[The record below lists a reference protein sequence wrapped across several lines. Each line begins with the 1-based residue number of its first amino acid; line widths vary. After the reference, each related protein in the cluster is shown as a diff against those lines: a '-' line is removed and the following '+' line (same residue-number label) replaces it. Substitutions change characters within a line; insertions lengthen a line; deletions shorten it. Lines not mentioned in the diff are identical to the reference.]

1 MHMIEMYMTTG
12 YITAVYM
19 TAAYMTA
26 LYMNALFVAE
36 VPTLLYTEW
45 TWLEFSRLRNVVFV
59 TAVYLTAV

>member
-1 MHMIEMYMTTG
+1 MIEMYMTTG

>member
-1 MHMIEMYMTTG
+1 MIEMYMTTG

-26 LYMNALFVAE
+26 LYMNALFVVE
-36 VPTLLYTEW
+36 VPKLLYTEW

>member
-1 MHMIEMYMTTG
+1 MIEMYMTTG

-26 LYMNALFVAE
+26 LYMNALFVVE

>member
-1 MHMIEMYMTTG
+1 MIEMYMATG
-12 YITAVYM
+12 YITAVYK
-19 TAAYMTA
+19 TAACMTA

>member
-1 MHMIEMYMTTG
+1 MIEMYMTTG

-36 VPTLLYTEW
+36 VPTLL
-45 TWLEFSRLRNVVFV
+45 LESV
-59 TAVYLTAV
+59 TGALYLELPSNICPRGSPGP

>member
-1 MHMIEMYMTTG
+1 MIEMYMTTG

-19 TAAYMTA
+19 TAACMTA

>member
-1 MHMIEMYMTTG
+1 MIEMYMTTG

-19 TAAYMTA
+19 TAEYMTA

>member
-1 MHMIEMYMTTG
+1 MIEMYMTTG

-19 TAAYMTA
+19 TAAYITA